1 MDIQQG
7 LSVLNEE
14 QYAAVVHEGSPLL
27 ILAGAGSGK
36 TRVITTKI
44 AYLINQK
51 NVEPYSILSVT
62 FTKKAAN
69 EMRQR
74 AVAMEERAQSSVIR
88 TFHSFG
94 SWFLRKFSQEVGLIP
109 SFTVYDDSD
118 MEVLLKKAVPSLSSK
133 EAKLAAHQ
141 ISLAKDYFLT
151 PEDDLTLLGSEFDI
165 NQIYF
170 EYEKRLRATGN
181 VDFGDLIMKPAQIM
195 EQYQDIENYIHN
207 RFKVVMVDEYQDSN
221 IAQYKLLQKIS
232 GVERNTGN
240 YVCVVGD
247 DDQSIYKFRGA
258 EVQNILSF
266 SEKFPGTEI
275 VKLQTNYR
283 STSKILD
290 AASIVVQKN
299 KNRLGKT
306 LVSDRG
312 EGEKP
317 TLAFLGDANEEATYV
332 ADLIKNSLKND
343 GNYSDWA
350 ILYRTNAQSLTFEKE
365 FLKRKIPYVLVGSL
379 KFYEREEIKD
389 VLAYISLLANP
400 QDEISFRRIV
410 NKPTRGIGPKTQD
423 AIVENAFDGNQYKNL
438 LEFSKEYSQNLTKK
452 AKEGVESFLS
462 IMNSISESLKTE
474 KNLAEFIQ
482 KVSVIT
488 GLEEYYKSSDE
499 IEGTSRVENLQEL
512 ANSAVPFECSIE
524 GLTEFLDSIN
534 LDRSLELS
542 EGEVSNDAVTLITLH
557 NTKGLEY
564 NKVVITGL
572 EDGIF
577 PRMGKV
583 GDELEEERRLFYV
596 GITRAKDELYIT
608 SVAKRL
614 MYGSWQY
621 MKPSQF
627 LSDAEDA
634 FSVIGRVPYGFASY
648 SKSATKKQNFGTFG
662 KQITSST
669 FASRGAT
676 FTSQDFSKEEDYQTA
691 LDYQT
696 GTKVFVDDEGYGI
709 ITKQFVKNEEIVVD
723 VQFENGKVKKYLPK
737 YQKNKLLVIKD

>member
-1 MDIQQG
+1 MEFG
-7 LSVLNEE
+7 NLNG
-14 QYAAVVHEGSPLL
+14 YG
-27 ILAGAGSGK
+27 I
-36 TRVITTKI
+36 
-44 AYLINQK
+44 
-51 NVEPYSILSVT
+51 
-62 FTKKAAN
+62 
-69 EMRQR
+69 
-74 AVAMEERAQSSVIR
+74 
-88 TFHSFG
+88 
-94 SWFLRKFSQEVGLIP
+94 
-109 SFTVYDDSD
+109 
-118 MEVLLKKAVPSLSSK
+118 
-133 EAKLAAHQ
+133 
-141 ISLAKDYFLT
+141 
-151 PEDDLTLLGSEFDI
+151 
-165 NQIYF
+165 
-170 EYEKRLRATGN
+170 
-181 VDFGDLIMKPAQIM
+181 
-195 EQYQDIENYIHN
+195 
-207 RFKVVMVDEYQDSN
+207 
-221 IAQYKLLQKIS
+221 
-232 GVERNTGN
+232 
-240 YVCVVGD
+240 
-247 DDQSIYKFRGA
+247 
-258 EVQNILSF
+258 
-266 SEKFPGTEI
+266 
-275 VKLQTNYR
+275 
-283 STSKILD
+283 
-290 AASIVVQKN
+290 
-299 KNRLGKT
+299 
-306 LVSDRG
+306 
-312 EGEKP
+312 
-317 TLAFLGDANEEATYV
+317 
-332 ADLIKNSLKND
+332 IKNSLKND

-438 LEFSKEYSQNLTKK
+438 LEFSKEYSENLTKK

-524 GLTEFLDSIN
+524 DLTEFLDSIN

-627 LSDAEDA
+627 LSDAGEA

-648 SKSATKKQNFGTFG
+648 SKPTTKKQNFGTFG

-723 VQFENGKVKKYLPK
+723 VQFESGKIKKYLPK

>member
-266 SEKFPGTEI
+266 SENFPGTEI

-438 LEFSKEYSQNLTKK
+438 LEFSKEYSENLTKK

-542 EGEVSNDAVTLITLH
+542 DGEVSNDAVTLITLH

-627 LSDAEDA
+627 LSDAGEA
-634 FSVIGRVPYGFASY
+634 FSVIGRVLYGFSSY
-648 SKSATKKQNFGTFG
+648 SKPTVKKQNFGTFG
-662 KQITSST
+662 KQINSSSFTSSSPT
-669 FASRGAT
+669 FS
-676 FTSQDFSKEEDYQTA
+676 SQDFSREEDYQTA

-737 YQKNKLLVIKD
+737 YQKNKLLVIKE